1 MMWLLVCSQHYG
13 KTRGTTPKVKGNLS
27 LIFGRST
34 ASSSIKEHFVLPL
47 STFPCRAPMK
57 LQSHDEFYPNDMH
70 WGVHTLQD
78 RVCSTLSKPF
88 WTFLPHKIPWNNFQ
102 VSETPAET
110 NLLLVSK
117 KKKNQWCHAAGSAKW
132 CWHPPSDGGGQSAI
146 AQRTPINLWR
156 NSKVPRSPGWSYL
169 GIGELLL
176 KLILTS
182 VISGKNGNH
191 TNS

>member
-117 KKKNQWCHAAGSAKW
+117 KRK
-132 CWHPPSDGGGQSAI
+132 
-146 AQRTPINLWR
+146 
-156 NSKVPRSPGWSYL
+156 
-169 GIGELLL
+169 
-176 KLILTS
+176 
-182 VISGKNGNH
+182 ISGVMQLALPSGVDTHHQMGGAVCHSSKNPYQPLEEF
-191 TNS
+191 